1 MRYHFRLPEWLHLRG
16 DKQLRL
22 PYFQWREWRTYIPAL
37 LMVAGILLL
46 AYVGSEYFA
55 MYREQRSLAAEWV
68 QQENERAREVAQSN
82 TKRTALKDGIIRLQ
96 IPKIDLDAYVLEGSG
111 HKQLKLGVGRITTTA
126 LPGEN
131 GNAVV
136 TAHRDT
142 FFRHIVE
149 LKKGDEIIVRRN
161 GERLVFQMT
170 GNKIVKPS
178 DVSVL
183 QPTPDPTLTLITC
196 YPTYYI
202 GPAPERLIVSSRL
215 VSRGPDEDLVAKN

>member
-1 MRYHFRLPEWLHLRG
+1 MRFPIHRDLRART
-16 DKQLRL
+16 QSVVQH
-22 PYFQWREWRTYIPAL
+22 FQWRHWRTYVPVL
-37 LMVAGILLL
+37 LMLAGLLTL
-46 AYVGSEYFA
+46 AYVGSEYFG
-55 MYREQRSLAAEWV
+55 MYREQKSLAAQWV
-68 QQENERAREVAQSN
+68 QQENDRVRLASEHTNQQERLQ
-82 TKRTALKDGIIRLQ
+82 DGIIRLQ

-111 HKQLKLGVGRITTTA
+111 HKQLKLGVGRVTTSA
-126 LPGEN
+126 IPGEN

-170 GNKIVKPS
+170 SNKIVQPT
-178 DVSVL
+178 DLSVL
-183 QPTPDPTLTLITC
+183 KQTEDPQLTLITC

-202 GPAPERLIVSSRL
+202 GPAPERLVVFSKL
-215 VSRGPDEDLVAKN
+215 VSRGPDNELVANK

>member
-1 MRYHFRLPEWLHLRG
+1 MRFPVFRDLRT
-16 DKQLRL
+16 RTSSAIEH
-22 PYFQWREWRTYIPAL
+22 FQWRDWRTFLPVAL
-37 LMVAGILLL
+37 MLVGLLTL

-55 MYREQRSLAAEWV
+55 MYREQKALAEEWTK
-68 QQENERAREVAQSN
+68 QENDRMRLAREQANQQARVN
-82 TKRTALKDGIIRLQ
+82 DGIIRLQ

-111 HKQLKLGVGRITTTA
+111 RKQLKLGVGRITTSA
-126 LPGEN
+126 IPGEV

-161 GERLVFQMT
+161 GERMVFQMT
-170 GNKIVKPS
+170 SNKVVKPS

-183 QPTPDPTLTLITC
+183 KATEFPQLTLITC

-202 GPAPERLIVSSRL
+202 GPAPERLVVFSKL
-215 VSRGPDEDLVAKN
+215 VSRGPDNELVANK

>member
-1 MRYHFRLPEWLHLRG
+1 MRFPLDRDLRARATRFVR
-16 DKQLRL
+16 Q
-22 PYFQWREWRTYIPAL
+22 FQWRQWRTYLPVVLMLVGL
-37 LMVAGILLL
+37 LTL

-55 MYREQRSLAAEWV
+55 MYREQKSLAAEWA
-68 QQENERAREVAQSN
+68 QQERDRMVRASEHTNQQERTN
-82 TKRTALKDGIIRLQ
+82 DGIIRLQ

-126 LPGEN
+126 IPGQN

-161 GERLVFQMT
+161 GERMVFEMS
-170 GNKIVKPS
+170 GNRIVKPT
-178 DVSVL
+178 DISVL
-183 QPTPDPTLTLITC
+183 KQTEDPQLTLITC

-202 GPAPERLIVSSRL
+202 GPAPERLVVFSKL
-215 VSRGPDEDLVAKN
+215 VSRGPDRELVANK

>member
-1 MRYHFRLPEWLHLRG
+1 MRFRSSLPERLRLKIKGQQLFSRLP
-16 DKQLRL
+16 
-22 PYFQWREWRTYIPAL
+22 WRNWRSYIPAL
-37 LMVAGILLL
+37 LMISGILLL

-55 MYREQRSLAAEWV
+55 MYREQKSLAVEWAK
-68 QQENERAREVAQSN
+68 QENERAREVAQNN
-82 TKRTALKDGIIRLQ
+82 TKRAALNDGIIRLQ

-111 HKQLKLGVGRITTTA
+111 RKQLKLGVGRITTTA
-126 LPGEN
+126 LPGES

-161 GERLVFQMT
+161 GERLVFQMI
-170 GNKIVKPS
+170 GNKIVKPN
-178 DVSVL
+178 DTSVL
-183 QPTPDPTLTLITC
+183 EPTPDPTLTLITC

-202 GPAPERLIVSSRL
+202 GPAPERLIVTSKL
-215 VSRGPDEDLVAKN
+215 VSRGPDEIS

>member
-1 MRYHFRLPEWLHLRG
+1 
-16 DKQLRL
+16 
-22 PYFQWREWRTYIPAL
+22 
-37 LMVAGILLL
+37 
-46 AYVGSEYFA
+46 
-55 MYREQRSLAAEWV
+55 MYREQKSLAAEWAK
-68 QQENERAREVAQSN
+68 QENEHAREVAQSN
-82 TKRTALKDGIIRLQ
+82 TKRAALKDGIIRLQ

-111 HKQLKLGVGRITTTA
+111 RKQLKLGVGRITTSA

-178 DVSVL
+178 EVSVL
-183 QPTPDPTLTLITC
+183 APTPDPTLTLITC

-202 GPAPERLIVSSRL
+202 GPAPERLIVTSRL
-215 VSRGPDEDLVAKN
+215 VSRSPDEDLVAKN

>member
-1 MRYHFRLPEWLHLRG
+1 MNMRWKLDR
-16 DKQLRL
+16 KQ
-22 PYFQWREWRTYIPAL
+22 WRTYLPVV
-37 LMVAGILLL
+37 LMVAGLLL
-46 AYVGSEYFA
+46 VAFVASQYYQ
-55 MYREQRSLAAEWV
+55 MYREQKTLAKQWA
-68 QQENERAREVAQSN
+68 QQESDRVRQASAHRGEVAADNADDS
-82 TKRTALKDGIIRLQ
+82 IIRLQ

-126 LPGEN
+126 LPGAK

-161 GERLVFQMT
+161 GERMVFAMT
-170 GNKIVKPS
+170 GNKIVKPT
-178 DVSVL
+178 DLSVL
-183 QPTPDPTLTLITC
+183 KQTEEPTLTLITC

-202 GPAPERLIVSSRL
+202 GPAPERLVVSSKL
-215 VSRGPDEDLVAKN
+215 VSREPDRELVASQ

>member
-1 MRYHFRLPEWLHLRG
+1 MQSLFPREPRTPPDAPAGYL
-16 DKQLRL
+16 
-22 PYFQWREWRTYIPAL
+22 EWRRWRAYLPVVLMLAGL
-37 LMVAGILLL
+37 LTL

-55 MYREQRSLAAEWV
+55 MYREQRLLAAEWA
-68 QQENERAREVAQSN
+68 QQENDRMRRAGEHQQQQER
-82 TKRTALKDGIIRLQ
+82 LKDGIIRLQ

-111 HKQLKLGVGRITTTA
+111 HKQLKLGVGRITTSA
-126 LPGEN
+126 IPGEN

-149 LKKGDEIIVRRN
+149 LKSGDEIIVRRN
-161 GERLVFQMT
+161 GERMVFQMT
-170 GNKIVKPS
+170 GNKIVQPS

-183 QPTPDPTLTLITC
+183 KQTEDPRLTLITC

-202 GPAPERLIVSSRL
+202 GPAPERLVVFSKL
-215 VSRGPDEDLVAKN
+215 VSRGPDPELVANK

>member
-1 MRYHFRLPEWLHLRG
+1 MLVG
-16 DKQLRL
+16 
-22 PYFQWREWRTYIPAL
+22 L
-37 LMVAGILLL
+37 LTL

-55 MYREQRSLAAEWV
+55 MYREQKSLAAEWA
-68 QQENERAREVAQSN
+68 QQERDRMVRASEHTNQQERTN
-82 TKRTALKDGIIRLQ
+82 DGIIRLQ

-126 LPGEN
+126 IPGQN

-161 GERLVFQMT
+161 GERMVFEMS
-170 GNKIVKPS
+170 GNKIVKPT
-178 DVSVL
+178 DISVL
-183 QPTPDPTLTLITC
+183 KQTEDPQLTLITC

-202 GPAPERLIVSSRL
+202 GPAPERLVVFSKL
-215 VSRGPDEDLVAKN
+215 VSRGPDRELVANK

>member
-1 MRYHFRLPEWLHLRG
+1 MRWLRNL
-16 DKQLRL
+16 
-22 PYFQWREWRTYIPAL
+22 QWRQWRTYLPVAL
-37 LMVAGILLL
+37 MLVGLLTL

-55 MYREQRSLAAEWV
+55 MYREQKSLAAEWA
-68 QQENERAREVAQSN
+68 QQERDRMARVSEQTNKQERTN
-82 TKRTALKDGIIRLQ
+82 DGIIRLQ

-126 LPGEN
+126 IPGEN

-161 GERLVFQMT
+161 GERMVFQMN
-170 GNKIVKPS
+170 GNKIVKPT
-178 DVSVL
+178 DISVL
-183 QPTPDPTLTLITC
+183 KQTEDPELTLITC

-202 GPAPERLIVSSRL
+202 GPAPERLVVFSKL
-215 VSRGPDEDLVAKN
+215 VSRGPDNEVVANK

>member
-1 MRYHFRLPEWLHLRG
+1 MQFPG
-16 DKQLRL
+16 NVS
-22 PYFQWREWRTYIPAL
+22 WRAWRTYLPVM
-37 LMVAGILLL
+37 LMVAGLLTL
-46 AYVGSEYFA
+46 AYVASEYFA
-55 MYREQRSLAAEWV
+55 MYREQKSLAAEWA
-68 QQENERAREVAQSN
+68 QQESDRIRHASEHANQQERAH
-82 TKRTALKDGIIRLQ
+82 DGIIRLQ

-111 HKQLKLGVGRITTTA
+111 HKQLKLGVGRITTSA
-126 LPGEN
+126 IPGEN

-161 GERLVFQMT
+161 GERMVFAMT

-183 QPTPDPTLTLITC
+183 KPTEDPQLTLITC

-202 GPAPERLIVSSRL
+202 GPAPERLVVFSKL
-215 VSRGPDEDLVAKN
+215 VSRGPDNELVANK

>member
-1 MRYHFRLPEWLHLRG
+1 MRFPVFRDLRTRTTSAIRHFEWR
-16 DKQLRL
+16 Q
-22 PYFQWREWRTYIPAL
+22 WRTYLPVAL
-37 LMVAGILLL
+37 MLVGLLTL

-55 MYREQRSLAAEWV
+55 MYREQKSLAAEWTK
-68 QQENERAREVAQSN
+68 QENDRMRLASEHANQQARVN
-82 TKRTALKDGIIRLQ
+82 DGIIRLQ

-111 HKQLKLGVGRITTTA
+111 RKQLKLGVGRITTSA
-126 LPGEN
+126 IPGEI

-161 GERLVFQMT
+161 GERMVFQMT
-170 GNKIVKPS
+170 SNKVVKPS

-183 QPTPDPTLTLITC
+183 RATDFPQLTLITC

-202 GPAPERLIVSSRL
+202 GPAPERLVVFSKL
-215 VSRGPDEDLVAKN
+215 VSRGPDNELVANK

>member
-1 MRYHFRLPEWLHLRG
+1 MIMKWKP
-16 DKQLRL
+16 DIK
-22 PYFQWREWRTYIPAL
+22 QWRVYLPVV
-37 LMVAGILLL
+37 LMAAGLLL
-46 AYVGSEYFA
+46 LSYVASEYYQ
-55 MYREQRSLAAEWV
+55 MYREQKMLAGQWA
-68 QQENERAREVAQSN
+68 QQETDRVRRAGTHRGEGMAESEN
-82 TKRTALKDGIIRLQ
+82 DGIIRLQ

-126 LPGEN
+126 LPGAK

-161 GERLVFQMT
+161 GELMVFAMT
-170 GNKIVKPS
+170 GYKIVKPS
-178 DVSVL
+178 DISVL
-183 QPTPDPTLTLITC
+183 KQTEEPTLTLITC

-202 GPAPERLIVSSRL
+202 GPAPERLVVSSKL
-215 VSRGPDEDLVAKN
+215 VSRRPDSELLANK

>member
-1 MRYHFRLPEWLHLRG
+1 MLVG
-16 DKQLRL
+16 
-22 PYFQWREWRTYIPAL
+22 L
-37 LMVAGILLL
+37 LTL

-55 MYREQRSLAAEWV
+55 MYREQKSLAAEWTK
-68 QQENERAREVAQSN
+68 QENDRMRLASEHVNQQARVN
-82 TKRTALKDGIIRLQ
+82 DGIIRLQ

-111 HKQLKLGVGRITTTA
+111 RKQLKLGVGRITTSA
-126 LPGEN
+126 IPGEI

-161 GERLVFQMT
+161 GERMVFQMT
-170 GNKIVKPS
+170 SNKVVKPS

-183 QPTPDPTLTLITC
+183 RATDFPQLTLITC

-202 GPAPERLIVSSRL
+202 GPAPERLVVFSKL
-215 VSRGPDEDLVAKN
+215 VSRGPDNELVANK

>member
-1 MRYHFRLPEWLHLRG
+1 MRFPRNLSWPTSFRA
-16 DKQLRL
+16 
-22 PYFQWREWRTYIPAL
+22 WRTYLPVVLILAGL
-37 LMVAGILLL
+37 LTL
-46 AYVGSEYFA
+46 AYVGSQYFA
-55 MYREQRSLAAEWV
+55 MYREQKSLAAEWA
-68 QQENERAREVAQSN
+68 QQESDRIRRASEHANQQERAH
-82 TKRTALKDGIIRLQ
+82 DGIIRLQ
-96 IPKIDLDAYVLEGSG
+96 IPKIDLDAYVLDGSG
-111 HKQLKLGVGRITTTA
+111 HKQLKLGVGRITTSA
-126 LPGEN
+126 IPGEN

-161 GERLVFQMT
+161 GERMVFQMT

-183 QPTPDPTLTLITC
+183 KPTEDPQLTLITC

-202 GPAPERLIVSSRL
+202 GPAPERLIVFSKL
-215 VSRGPDEDLVAKN
+215 VSRGPDNELVANTLQH